1 MKFIKDDVEPA
12 GSLLMTDEWKGHG
25 GVKNFMNHAVVNHR
39 TAYVDGSV
47 HTHVIEGFWSLLK
60 RAWYGSRHHD
70 GIPYTLLYL
79 AEACWK
85 YNERKNVDPFSTF
98 LRGCFA

>member
-1 MKFIKDDVEPA
+1 MKFIKDNVEPA
-12 GSLLMTDEWKGHG
+12 GSLLMTDEWKGYG

-47 HTHVIEGFWSLLK
+47 HTHTMEGFRSLLK
-60 RAWYGSRHHD
+60 RAGYGQHHHY
-70 GIPYTLLYL
+70 GIPYTLLHL